1 MPTEP
6 PTPDAPGE
14 KPQRA
19 LESILWWGRSD
30 PHYARNGIL
39 RRCLSDA
46 GYRIVD
52 FRPRISP
59 LGHIEAALRLKT
71 PVSLVW
77 VPCFRQRD
85 LKAAHRFSTRRH
97 VPLVFD
103 PLISAYDKQVL
114 ERGKMSRDS
123 NRARRLRQ
131 WERQLFAL
139 ADLVLADT
147 QGHAKFFHDTLEVP
161 DQRIRVVPMS
171 ADEALFQP
179 TPAKAARADAV
190 EVLFFGSFIPL
201 QGPEV
206 IVEAANRYQGP
217 PVKWRLLGDGPLLA
231 ACRDRVRSGVPIE
244 FEEWLPYRALAAR
257 IAQANI
263 VLGIFGNTPKSSR
276 VVPNKVCQALACGRP
291 LITRASPAY
300 AKGLCA
306 QADSGITWVPPDDPD
321 ALAHAVAGLA
331 SAPQTLQE
339 QGSRAHASYRE
350 YFSTE
355 RAAEALSAA
364 LASLPPTLAQ

>member
-1 MPTEP
+1 
-6 PTPDAPGE
+6 
-14 KPQRA
+14 
-19 LESILWWGRSD
+19 
-30 PHYARNGIL
+30 L

-52 FRPRISP
+52 FRPHISF
-59 LGHIEAALRLKT
+59 LGDVEAELRLKT
-71 PVSLVW
+71 QGSLVW

-85 LKAAHRFSTRRH
+85 LRAARRFSTRRQ

-103 PLISAYDKQVL
+103 PLISAYDKQVF
-114 ERGKMSRDS
+114 ERGKISEDS
-123 NRARRLRQ
+123 TRARRLRQ
-131 WERQLFAL
+131 RERQLFAL

-147 QGHAKFFHDTLEVP
+147 EGHAEFFRDALEVSE
-161 DQRIRVVPMS
+161 QRIRVVPMS

-179 TPAKAARADAV
+179 TQANAARGDAV

-217 PVKWRLLGDGPLLA
+217 PVRWRLLGDGPLLA
-231 ACRDRVRSGVPIE
+231 ACRARVRSGVPIE
-244 FEEWLPYRALAAR
+244 FEEWLPYRALPAR
-257 IAQANI
+257 IAQADI

-291 LITRASPAY
+291 LVTRASPAY
-300 AKGLCA
+300 AKELRA

-321 ALAHAVAGLA
+321 ALARAVAGLA
-331 SAPQTLQE
+331 SAPQTLRD
-339 QGSRAHASYRE
+339 QGARAHASYRA

-355 RAAEALSAA
+355 RVAYALSSA
-364 LASLPPTLAQ
+364 LASLAPTLAQ